1 MATSAFPLNPTS
13 LATANNIFRYKPK
26 GGDPKVHYVPVKS
39 SETIKRNDFLKI
51 TQGSNSDQ
59 VERALDPAGTAATV
73 TLAGDSGGIPQFIAL
88 HDFTS
93 GASQTENDKIA
104 CYSVYDLLFLMRIYH
119 STASS
124 AEIEEIRINVR
135 PNNFPVGG
143 TALATDFYGWGI
155 YEYSTTAYYPILD
168 ATNQDSTNGSLAI
181 VEAATEFDVADDFG
195 GVWVA
200 FTGLA

>member
-1 MATSAFPLNPTS
+1 MNPTS
-13 LATANNIFRYKPK
+13 LATAQNIWRIRPK
-26 GGDPKVHYVPVKS
+26 GGTWDNVPVHYVPVKS
-39 SETIKRNDFLKI
+39 SETIKKYDLLKI

-73 TLAGDSGGIPQFIAL
+73 TLAGDSGGIPHYLAL
-88 HDFTS
+88 HDKTS
-93 GASQTENDKIA
+93 GASQTEQDKIA
-104 CYSVYDLLFLMRIYH
+104 VYSLYDLEMLVRIYH

-124 AEIEEIRINVR
+124 AEIEEMRINLR
-135 PNNFPVGG
+135 PNIPVGA

-155 YEYSTTAYYPILD
+155 YEYSTTEYYPILD
-168 ATNQDSTNGSLAI
+168 ATNQDGTNGSMAI